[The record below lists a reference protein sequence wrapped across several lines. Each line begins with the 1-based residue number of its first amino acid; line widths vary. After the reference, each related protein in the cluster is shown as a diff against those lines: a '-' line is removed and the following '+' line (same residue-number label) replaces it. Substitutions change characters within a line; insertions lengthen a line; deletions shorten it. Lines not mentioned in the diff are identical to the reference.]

1 VIKASFGD
9 RLDAWVHRL
18 FPFLFLRPISPDALT
33 VLGAVI
39 SIGAAFALA
48 GGRMTLGG
56 VLILLGGFC
65 DLVDG
70 VVARHQ
76 GVTTSFGA
84 FLDSTLDRLVDMV
97 LLLGLV
103 FWYAKS
109 GDSATALAASV
120 VLVASVLT
128 SYAKARAEVVLP
140 SLEGGLLERGERIG
154 GLAIGALFGVMV
166 PMLWVLAA
174 GTVFTVAQRFSVAYR
189 DLSRMDRE
197 RPSASGVGDPV

>member
-1 VIKASFGD
+1 
-9 RLDAWVHRL
+9 
-18 FPFLFLRPISPDALT
+18 
-33 VLGAVI
+33 
-39 SIGAAFALA
+39 
-48 GGRMTLGG
+48 M
-56 VLILLGGFC
+56 
-65 DLVDG
+65 
-70 VVARHQ
+70 
-76 GVTTSFGA
+76 
-84 FLDSTLDRLVDMV
+84 
-97 LLLGLV
+97 

-109 GDSATALAASV
+109 GDSTTSLVASV

-174 GTVFTVAQRFSVAYR
+174 GTVFTVAQRFFVAYR

-197 RPSASGVGDPV
+197 RSSASGVGDPV